1 MNPPLPPYPPPK
13 KTNKNS
19 EYLSL
24 KLLKNLTLKD
34 AFSPNAHS
42 TVEILLGIHSIK
54 QCFLHSTPFCII
66 VINSTGIKSHLRIDN
81 IRKLWLIHVLMY
93 IPSWALVYHSS
104 ELQDSSSPLHLV
116 MLQQIMSLISL
127 TLTFMNDFGLWP
139 WVINIVVLASCNLVK
154 MILFLFV

>member
-1 MNPPLPPYPPPK
+1 MSIWTNPPNNK
-13 KTNKNS
+13 KKFWIFI
-19 EYLSL
+19 L
-24 KLLKNLTLKD
+24 KAIKNLTLKH
-34 AFSPNAHS
+34 AFSPNAHF

-54 QCFLHSTPFCII
+54 QCFLHSTPFCINI
-66 VINSTGIKSHLRIDN
+66 INSTGIKSHLRIDN
-81 IRKLWLIHVLMY
+81 IRQLWLILMY

-104 ELQDSSSPLHLV
+104 ELQDSSSPLHPV

-154 MILFLFV
+154 MILCLFV

>member
-1 MNPPLPPYPPPK
+1 MNPPLPPQK
-13 KTNKNS
+13 NKTKNS

-24 KLLKNLTLKD
+24 KLLNKNLTLKH

-104 ELQDSSSPLHLV
+104 ELQDSSSPLHPV

>member
-1 MNPPLPPYPPPK
+1 MSIWTNPPNNPK
-13 KTNKNS
+13 KNS

-24 KLLKNLTLKD
+24 KLLKILTLKH

-66 VINSTGIKSHLRIDN
+66 IINSTGIKSHLRINN
-81 IRKLWLIHVLMY
+81 IRQLWLILMY
-93 IPSWALVYHSS
+93 IPSWTLVYHSS

-139 WVINIVVLASCNLVK
+139 WVVNIVVLASCNLVK
-154 MILFLFV
+154 MILCLFV